1 MDKMWS
7 QALITVE
14 NLTCVRRGR
23 VIFSGLD
30 FTLAPGEALHV
41 IGPNGCGKSSLLR
54 VLSGLLRPVRGAVD
68 CRGKLHYLGHLNA
81 FKSLL
86 SVRENLSTWAG
97 AERNAAQEDF
107 ALSCFQLDKLS
118 DTPAYLLSSG
128 QGRRL
133 ALARLIAVDRPL
145 WLLDEPSVGLD
156 KASVA
161 GLEQVITRHREQGG
175 AVILTTHTPLALPRG
190 TVLNL
195 EDNRPTALVQDA
207 DPWF

>member
-1 MDKMWS
+1 M
-7 QALITVE
+7 ITAE
-14 NLTCVRRGR
+14 NLTCVRGGR

-30 FTLAPGEALHV
+30 FALASGEALHV
-41 IGPNGCGKSSLLR
+41 AGPNGCGKSSLLR
-54 VLSGLLRPVRGAVD
+54 LLSGLLRPVRGAVD
-68 CRGKLHYLGHLNA
+68 CRYRLHYLGHRNA

-86 SVRENLSTWAG
+86 SVRENLATWAG
-97 AERNAAQEDF
+97 AERKSAREDL

-118 DTPAYLLSSG
+118 ETPAALLSSG

-133 ALARLIAVDRPL
+133 ALARLMAVDRPL

-161 GLEQVITRHREQGG
+161 GLEQVIARHREQGG
-175 AVILTTHTPLALPRG
+175 AVILTTHTPLSLPQA

-195 EDNRPTALVQDA
+195 EDYRPTALSQDA